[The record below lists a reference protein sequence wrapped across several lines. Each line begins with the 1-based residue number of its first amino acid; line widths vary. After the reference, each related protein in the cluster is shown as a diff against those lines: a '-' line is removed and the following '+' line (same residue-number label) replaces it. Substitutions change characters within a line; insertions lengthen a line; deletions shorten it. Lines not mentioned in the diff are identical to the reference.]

1 MIRAIILILILSLFS
16 SSCGFA
22 PIYSNTSENLNINL
36 ISASGDNDINL
47 GIKSKL
53 RTHKNLSSQLI
64 EIKLETAYTKQDLS
78 KNDSGEVQNYQLNA
92 ISKFYI
98 DKNNDQKI
106 IEIRESFTME
116 NINDDFEEQN
126 YEKEIKENFS
136 FSIYQKL
143 IMQLI
148 KIQ

>member
-1 MIRAIILILILSLFS
+1 MIKNIVFILILSLFS
-16 SSCGFA
+16 SNCGFS
-22 PIYSNTSENLNINL
+22 PIYSSTSENLNINL
-36 ISASGDNDINL
+36 ISADGDNDINI

-53 RTHKNLSSQLI
+53 RLHKNLSSPLI
-64 EIKLETAYTKQDLS
+64 EIQLDTTYVKKDLS
-78 KNDSGEVQNYQLNA
+78 KNDAGEVQNYQLSA

-98 DKNNDQKI
+98 YRNNDQKI
-106 IEIRESFTME
+106 IEIKETFTME

-148 KIQ
+148 KI